1 MRYVFFSIIKGPL
14 KPNFLPNIRYFYFCL
29 FSSLQKLVFPQE
41 VGENEN
47 FFFLKFRFDKF
58 FFGSDTEIGPWF
70 PFLIPKL
77 GFGRTLPEYA
87 FNYSLIEFDAD
98 LQVRVVH

>member
-1 MRYVFFSIIKGPL
+1 MYSPKKWEKTRI
-14 KPNFLPNIRYFYFCL
+14 
-29 FSSLQKLVFPQE
+29 
-41 VGENEN
+41 
-47 FFFLKFRFDKF
+47 FFFLSFGLIKF